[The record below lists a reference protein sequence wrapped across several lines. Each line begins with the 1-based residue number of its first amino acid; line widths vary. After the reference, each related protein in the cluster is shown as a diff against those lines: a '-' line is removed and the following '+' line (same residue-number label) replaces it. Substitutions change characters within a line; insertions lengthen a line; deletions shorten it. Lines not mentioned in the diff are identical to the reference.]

1 MISDVE
7 STINLNLIE
16 CPFLTSCI
24 LPKIHFLCKIP
35 ECKNCPDYTYK
46 LDKIK

>member
-1 MISDVE
+1 MVSDGE
-7 STINLNLIE
+7 LTINLIE
-16 CPFLTSCI
+16 CPFLTSCR

-35 ECKNCPDYTYK
+35 ECKNCPDYTSK